1 MKKKKVFLNEFRG
14 KEIESLLE
22 RAEQITAILCFGSC
36 ENHGAHCCLGPDFFV
51 PTEVAKRVAE
61 RLDNVIVLPCIPYGV
76 SINYNHYPL
85 SVTLRYETE
94 IALAEDMMESLIHNN
109 IRRLF
114 IFNGHDGNI
123 APLEIAARKVKE
135 RHKDAKIIYF
145 PAWWQNIG
153 PMMENRFEVWNGL
166 GHGGEGE
173 TSIVMALDDDYVE
186 LKDAVEQVPHEIIR
200 LSKDVTIV
208 WDISEVS
215 KTGATGD
222 PTKATKE
229 KGEQM
234 LELLVDL
241 VSGIIEERN
250 SNKWKY

>member
-1 MKKKKVFLNEFRG
+1 
-14 KEIESLLE
+14 
-22 RAEQITAILCFGSC
+22 
-36 ENHGAHCCLGPDFFV
+36 
-51 PTEVAKRVAE
+51 
-61 RLDNVIVLPCIPYGV
+61 
-76 SINYNHYPL
+76 
-85 SVTLRYETE
+85 
-94 IALAEDMMESLIHNN
+94 
-109 IRRLF
+109 
-114 IFNGHDGNI
+114 
-123 APLEIAARKVKE
+123 
-135 RHKDAKIIYF
+135 
-145 PAWWQNIG
+145 
-153 PMMENRFEVWNGL
+153 
-166 GHGGEGE
+166 
-173 TSIVMALDDDYVE
+173 MALDDDYVE

-200 LSKDVTIV
+200 LSKDVTVI